1 MRRLALAAALLLA
14 SLASSAQAAIGYSP
28 AAQRVLSQ
36 ARTAV
41 GGAGW
46 NTLRGWHETGRRDG
60 RRYEAWLDPV
70 RYGLRTE
77 IREADGVAV
86 HGFNGGGDWR
96 ISPTGQVTGADVS
109 TLVSE
114 GRTEAFFETRGYFY
128 PGRFDAHAD
137 VVGGRSFKGRSFDV
151 VRVKPWGGT
160 ARELW
165 FDRQTHLLARQVDR
179 SGPKPAALAFSDYRK
194 VGLVRI
200 AFRITDEATGQ
211 VRELDAVDFTPA
223 DRTRFSLPRRTAA
236 AVDAA
241 PVAGR

>member
-1 MRRLALAAALLLA
+1 MRRLAFAAALVLA

-28 AAQRVLSQ
+28 TAQRVLGQ
-36 ARTAV
+36 ARAAV

-46 NTLRGWHETGRRDG
+46 NLLRGWHETGRRDG
-60 RRYEAWLDPV
+60 RPYEAWLDPV

-77 IREADGVAV
+77 IHEADGVAV

-96 ISPTGQVTGADVS
+96 ISTGGQVTGADVS
-109 TLVSE
+109 TRVSE

-137 VVGGRSFKGRSFDV
+137 LVGVRSFKGRSFDV

-165 FDRQTHLLARQVDR
+165 FDRRTHLLARQVDR
-179 SGPKPAALAFSDYRK
+179 SGGKPAVLAFSDYRK
-194 VGLVRI
+194 VGPVRI
-200 AFRITDEATGQ
+200 AFRVTDEATGQ
-211 VRELDAVDFTPA
+211 VRELDAVDFAPS
-223 DRTRFSLPRRTAA
+223 DRSRFSLPRRTAA
-236 AVDAA
+236 AEEIA
-241 PVAGR
+241 PVAAR